1 MKLYSN
7 ASSMKI
13 WLDEPENVGRKISS
27 RTNFIQHPPA
37 QLLSFFYKFNKLS
50 NASNISLNCSHKK
63 RKDSLEGNLDRV
75 LFTVELEFPKI
86 LVSQHTSNV
95 NTECTGKSKHLY
107 WLCYQILRALIYFS
121 FFYSDI
127 NLFLIDDAWCK
138 LCNIWLLLC
147 ESNSKSITM
156 KELNTEGKILLQLLL
171 K

>member
-1 MKLYSN
+1 MNQK
-7 ASSMKI
+7 M
-13 WLDEPENVGRKISS
+13 LDEKFHREQTSS
-27 RTNFIQHPPA
+27 NIVQHDFC
-37 QLLSFFYKFNKLS
+37 LFFNKFNKLS
-50 NASNISLNCSHKK
+50 NASNISLNYSHKK

-75 LFTVELEFPKI
+75 LFTGELEFPKI
-86 LVSQHTSNV
+86 LVSQHTSYV

-107 WLCYQILRALIYFS
+107 WLCYQLLRALIYFS

-127 NLFLIDDAWCK
+127 NLFLIDYAWCK

-156 KELNTEGKILLQLLL
+156 QELNTGGKILLQLLL